1 VNRPESMDTPIG
13 EILTPAGLRA
23 AAEAALTDFIYE
35 HGSDFD
41 EAAWPGFVAL
51 RAALS
56 GRAALAGA
64 AEPPELDVERL
75 QSALWALMKRDGW
88 RISTGLDD
96 LPPNA
101 VVDRIAAEYARL
113 TRKETP

>member
-75 QSALWALMKRDGW
+75 ARAIQRWNQLGY
-88 RISTGLDD
+88 STTMQAAREL
-96 LPPNA
+96 
-101 VVDRIAAEYARL
+101 AAEYARL
-113 TRKETP
+113 TREETP